1 MNEAQEA
8 MAYLRELDPS
18 LRVSN
23 LSEVYPLRRPED
35 LAKVAEGLRRAGL
48 PE

>member
-1 MNEAQEA
+1 
-8 MAYLRELDPS
+8 MAPLRELDPS

-23 LSEVYPLRRPED
+23 LTEVLPLRRLED
-35 LAKVAEGLRRAGL
+35 IAKFAEGLRKAGL